1 MTSSL
6 PLRPRVGITV
16 GDPAGIGPEIAT
28 RAAIRPEVLAVCQP
42 ILIGDPHPLR
52 EWAIRSGFTR
62 ELPVA
67 AAPNQPEPDQPGA
80 PWILEPDSFW
90 PPAGRGSMN
99 PINPI
104 NPIEP
109 IEPIEM
115 GREQPLAGLH
125 AAAAIV
131 TAVEGCLSGRLEAMA
146 TAPISK
152 TSLALAGIQFPGHT
166 EFLAHLTGCDDYAMT
181 FIAPRLRVALL
192 TTHVPLAKVPGLVRR
207 ADLERLI
214 RLVDRELQRYG
225 IEHPRIALAGIN
237 PHAGE
242 GGLFGDEEQR
252 EMVPAID
259 SCRAAGIDVGGP
271 FPGDTI
277 FLRAVRGE
285 FDLVISCYH
294 DQGLIPVKC
303 LSFGEAVNVT
313 LGLPIIRTSVDHGTA
328 FDIAGQG
335 IADESSM
342 VAAICLAAELARQRS
357 R

>member
-6 PLRPRVGITV
+6 SLRPRVGITV

-28 RAAIRPEVLAVCQP
+28 RAAIRPEVLAVCRP
-42 ILIGDPHPLR
+42 VLIGDPQPLR
-52 EWAIRSGFTR
+52 EWATRSGFTR
-62 ELPVA
+62 ELRILAPA
-67 AAPNQPEPDQPGA
+67 ATAPDLLEA
-80 PWILEPDSFW
+80 PLILEPDYSW
-90 PPAGRGSMN
+90 PPGSG
-99 PINPI
+99 
-104 NPIEP
+104 EP
-109 IEPIEM
+109 SREPIEM
-115 GREQPLAGLH
+115 GREQPLAGH
-125 AAAAIV
+125 RAAAAIV
-131 TAVEGCLSGRLEAMA
+131 TAVEGCLAGRLEAMA

-152 TSLALAGIQFPGHT
+152 TSLAMAGIQFPGHT

-192 TTHVPLAKVPGLVRR
+192 TTHVPLARVPGLVRR

-214 RLVDRELQRYG
+214 RLVDRELRRYG

-252 EMVPAID
+252 EMVPAIA
-259 SCRAAGIDVGGP
+259 SCRDAGIDVGGP

-277 FLRAVRGE
+277 FVRAARGE

-303 LSFGEAVNVT
+303 FSFGEAVNVT

-342 VAAICLAAELARQRS
+342 VAAICLAAELSRQRS